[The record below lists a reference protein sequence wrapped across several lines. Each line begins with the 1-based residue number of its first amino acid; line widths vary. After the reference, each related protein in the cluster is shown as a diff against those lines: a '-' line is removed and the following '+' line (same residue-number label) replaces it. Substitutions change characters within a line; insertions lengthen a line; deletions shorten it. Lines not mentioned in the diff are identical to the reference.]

1 MIWKN
6 ILRRKGR
13 TLLTVL
19 GISVG
24 VAAIIGLGALAKGFE
39 AGYSSMLSGSQADLV
54 VSQPEAMDISLSA
67 IDEQVGRD
75 LATLSEVKTISGM
88 LEGFVQT
95 EGTPFF
101 FVFGYEL
108 DSFLLERFQI
118 IEGREFGTRS
128 LESAGRAIWI
138 GTAAAESLNK
148 AIGDSLR
155 LGDSL
160 YKVVGI
166 YQTGDPLEDSG
177 SVLALD
183 EAQIL
188 LGKPRQVSLFYILL
202 KDPDLGERLINRVER
217 RWPDLDISTTSD
229 YLDNQITADIM
240 QGYVWAIA
248 GLAIIIGG
256 VGMTNAQLM
265 AVYERTREI
274 GVLRAVGWSRWR
286 VLRMIMVESIIVGL
300 LGGVLGIAIG
310 WLALFAFSDIF
321 QMFGASTTSIG
332 ADLLFQAALVVLT
345 LGLAGGIY
353 PAWRASQLEPVEAL
367 RYEGGSSG
375 SGVKR
380 LPFGGMAVQSL
391 WQRTT
396 RTLLTLF
403 AIALTVGSILTLESI
418 VNGAG
423 AELGNMISGSD
434 AEIAIRQADIA
445 DTSLSAIDER
455 IVDRIA
461 ALPEVHSAS
470 GMVMNA
476 VMLPES
482 GGFML
487 LLGYAPN
494 EFAIQRFNIVEG
506 RRLNSNHQIMIGVT
520 IAEATNK
527 DVGDTMDIS
536 GQRFK
541 IVGIFESGI
550 GWEDMSGVISLRD
563 AQAFAGRP
571 RKVTMLMVDVVDP
584 RQTPALVEEI
594 NNRFPEVHAAASGE
608 FVEQMPDMQNAD
620 GMLNGISILAIIVGG
635 VGVLNTMLMSIFERT
650 REIGVLRAL
659 GWHRRSIL
667 SLILREALLLGLLGG
682 AASILIAFLLAFSIQ
697 SIPTFGEA
705 IQPDWSLA
713 VFLRAI
719 LIAVLLGL
727 FGGLLPAYRAT
738 RLQPVEAL
746 RYE

>member
-13 TLLTVL
+13 TFLTIL

-24 VAAIIGLGALAKGFE
+24 VAAIIGLGALANGFE
-39 AGYSSMLSGSQADLV
+39 AGYSSMLSGSKADLV
-54 VSQPEAMDISLSA
+54 VSQPEALDISLSA
-67 IDEQVGRD
+67 IDEEIGDD
-75 LATLSEVKTISGM
+75 LAALSEVEAVSGM
-88 LEGFVQT
+88 LEGFVQA
-95 EGTPFF
+95 EGSPFF
-101 FVFGYEL
+101 FVFGYPL
-108 DSFLLERFQI
+108 DSFLLDRFQI
-118 IEGREFGTRS
+118 VEGSEFSTRNPERS
-128 LESAGRAIWI
+128 GRAIWI
-138 GTAAAESLNK
+138 GSAAAESQNK
-148 AIGDSLR
+148 ETGDSLR

-177 SVLALD
+177 SVLALE

-188 LGKPRQVSLFYILL
+188 LGKPRQVSLFYLLL
-202 KDPDLGERLINRVER
+202 KDPDLDDRLINRVER
-217 RWPDLDISTTSD
+217 RWPDLAISTTSD
-229 YLDNQITADIM
+229 FLDNQITADAM
-240 QGYVWAIA
+240 QAYVWAIA

-274 GVLRAVGWSRWR
+274 GVLRAVGWSKWR
-286 VLRMIMVESIIVGL
+286 VLSMILAESLFVGL
-300 LGGVLGIAIG
+300 LGGVLGLGIG
-310 WLALFAFSDIF
+310 WLALFAFSDVF
-321 QMFGASTTSIG
+321 QMFGASATSIG
-332 ADLLFQAALVVLT
+332 TDLLGQAAVVVLT

-353 PAWRASQLEPVEAL
+353 PAWRASQLKPIEAL
-367 RYEGGSSG
+367 RYEGGTSG
-375 SGVKR
+375 SDVKR
-380 LPFGGMAVQSL
+380 LPFGGMPVQSL

-396 RTLLTLF
+396 RTMLTIF
-403 AIALTVGSILTLESI
+403 AIALTVGSILALESI
-418 VNGAG
+418 VNGAS
-423 AELGNMISGSD
+423 AELESMISGSD
-434 AEIAIRQADIA
+434 AEIAVRQADIA

-455 IVDRIA
+455 VVDRIA
-461 ALPEVHSAS
+461 ALPEVSSAS

-494 EFAIQRFNIVEG
+494 EWAIRRFNIVEG
-506 RRLNSNHQIMIGVT
+506 QRISSNHQIMIGST
-520 IAEATNK
+520 IAQATK
-527 DVGDTMDIS
+527 KEVGDTMDIS

-541 IVGIFESGI
+541 LVGIFKNGV

-571 RKVTMLMVDVVDP
+571 RKVTMLMVDVENP
-584 RQTPALVEEI
+584 RLTPDLVEEI
-594 NNRFPEVHAAASGE
+594 NSRFPEVHAAASGE

-620 GMLNGISILAIIVGG
+620 GMLDGISILAIIVGG
-635 VGVLNTMLMSIFERT
+635 VGVLNTMLMSIMERT

-659 GWHRRSIL
+659 GWRRRSIL

-682 AASILIAFLLAFSIQ
+682 AASILIAFFLAASIQ
-697 SIPTFGEA
+697 LIPMFGEA
-705 IQPDWSLA
+705 ISPEWTLT

-719 LIAVLLGL
+719 LIAVMLGL

>member
-13 TLLTVL
+13 TLLTIL

-24 VAAIIGLGALAKGFE
+24 VAAIIGLGALAEGFE

-54 VSQPEAMDISLSA
+54 VSQPEALDISMSA
-67 IDEQVGRD
+67 IDEEVGAD
-75 LATLSEVKTISGM
+75 LASLSEVRSVSGM

-95 EGTPFF
+95 EGTPFL
-101 FVFGYEL
+101 FVFGYPL

-118 IEGREFGTRS
+118 LEGSEFRS
-128 LESAGRAIWI
+128 SFQQRSGRAIWI
-138 GTAAAESLNK
+138 GASASESLNK
-148 AIGDSLR
+148 EVGDSIR

-160 YKVVGI
+160 YKVAGI

-177 SVLALD
+177 SVLALE
-183 EAQIL
+183 EAQTL
-188 LGKPRQVSLFYILL
+188 LGKPRQVSIFYILL
-202 KDPDLGERLINRVER
+202 KDPGLSDRFISRVER
-217 RWPDLDISTTSD
+217 RWPDLAISTTSEF
-229 YLDNQITADIM
+229 LDNQITADMM

-274 GVLRAVGWSRWR
+274 GVLRAVGWSKWR
-286 VLRMIMVESIIVGL
+286 VLGMILIESVFVGM
-300 LGGVLGIAIG
+300 LGGALGIAMG
-310 WLALFAFSDIF
+310 WLALFVFSDLF
-321 QMFGASTTSIG
+321 QMFGANTTSIG
-332 ADLLFQAALVVLT
+332 PDLLVQAAAVVLT
-345 LGLAGGIY
+345 LGLAGGMY
-353 PAWRASQLEPVEAL
+353 PAWRASQLEPIEAL
-367 RYEGGSSG
+367 RYEGGTRASD
-375 SGVKR
+375 VKR
-380 LPFGGMAVQSL
+380 LPFGGMPVQSL

-396 RTLLTLF
+396 RTSLTLF
-403 AIALTVGSILTLESI
+403 AIALTVGSILALESI
-418 VNGAG
+418 VNGAA
-423 AELGNMISGSD
+423 AELEMMISGAD

-455 IVDRIA
+455 IADRIA
-461 ALPEVHSAS
+461 ALPEVHSVS

-476 VMLPES
+476 VMLPDT

-494 EFAIQRFNIVEG
+494 ELAIQNFNVIEG
-506 RRLNSNHQIMIGVT
+506 QRLSSNHQIMIGST
-520 IAEATNK
+520 IARAINREA
-527 DVGDTMDIS
+527 GDTMDIS
-536 GQRFK
+536 GQRFR
-541 IVGIFESGI
+541 IVGIFENGV

-571 RKVTMLMVDVVDP
+571 RKLTMLMVDVRDP
-584 RQTPALVEEI
+584 RQTTELVEEI
-594 NNRFPEVHAAASGE
+594 NTRFPEVHAAASGE

-620 GMLNGISILAIIVGG
+620 GMLNGISMLAIIVGG
-635 VGVLNTMLMSIFERT
+635 VGVLNTMLMSIMERT

-659 GWHRRSIL
+659 GWRRRSIL
-667 SLILREALLLGLLGG
+667 SLIMREALLLGILGG
-682 AASILIAFLLAFSIQ
+682 AASILIAFCLTTSIGL
-697 SIPTFGEA
+697 IPTFGEA
-705 IQPDWSLA
+705 ITPEWTLT
-713 VFLRAI
+713 VFMRAI
-719 LIAVLLGL
+719 LIAVLLGV

>member
-1 MIWKN
+1 
-6 ILRRKGR
+6 
-13 TLLTVL
+13 L

-24 VAAIIGLGALAKGFE
+24 VAAIIGLGALANGFE
-39 AGYSSMLSGSQADLV
+39 AGYSSMLSGSEADLV

-67 IDEQVGRD
+67 IDEQVGVD
-75 LATLSEVKTISGM
+75 LASLSEVKEVSGM
-88 LEGFVQT
+88 LEGFVQA
-95 EGTPFF
+95 EGSPFF
-101 FVFGYEL
+101 FVFGYPLE
-108 DSFLLERFQI
+108 SFLLERFQVI
-118 IEGREFGTRS
+118 AGSEFDARD
-128 LESAGRAIWI
+128 LRNPDRAIWI
-138 GTAAAESLNK
+138 GSAARESMNK
-148 AIGDSLR
+148 EVGDSLR

-177 SVLALD
+177 SVLALG
-183 EAQIL
+183 EAQTL

-202 KDPDLGERLINRVER
+202 KDPDHSQRLINRVEK
-217 RWPDLDISTTSD
+217 RWPDLAISTTGD
-229 YLDNQITADIM
+229 FLDNQITADM
-240 QGYVWAIA
+240 LQGYVWAIA
-248 GLAIIIGG
+248 GLAILIGG

-274 GVLRAVGWSRWR
+274 GVLRAVGWTKWR
-286 VLRMIMVESIIVGL
+286 VLRMILAESIFVGL
-300 LGGVLGIAIG
+300 LGGLLGIAMG
-310 WLALFAFSDIF
+310 WFAIYAFSDIF
-321 QMFGASTTSIG
+321 QMFGATTTSVG
-332 ADLLFQAALVVLT
+332 SDLLGQAALVVLT
-345 LGLAGGIY
+345 LGMAGGIY
-353 PAWRASQLEPVEAL
+353 PAWRASQLEPIEAL

-375 SGVKR
+375 SEVKR
-380 LPFGGMAVQSL
+380 LPFGGMPVQSL

-396 RTLLTLF
+396 RTLLTLV

-418 VNGAG
+418 VNGA
-423 AELGNMISGSD
+423 ASDLGNMISGSD

-455 IVDRIA
+455 VTDRIA
-461 ALPEVHSAS
+461 ALPEVRSVS

-487 LLGYAPN
+487 LMGYAPN
-494 EFAIQRFNIVEG
+494 EYAIQRFNIVQGEQI
-506 RRLNSNHQIMIGVT
+506 NSNHQIMIGVT
-520 IAEATNK
+520 IAEATHK

-536 GQRFK
+536 GRRFK
-541 IVGIFESGI
+541 IVGIFESGV

-571 RKVTMLMVDVVDP
+571 RKVTMLMVDVENP
-584 RQTPALVEEI
+584 RETPALVEEI
-594 NNRFPEVHAAASGE
+594 NARFPEVHAAASGD
-608 FVEQMPDMQNAD
+608 FVEQMPDIQNAD
-620 GMLNGISILAIIVGG
+620 GMLNGISILAIAVGG
-635 VGVLNTMLMSIFERT
+635 VGVLNTMLMSILERT

-659 GWHRRSIL
+659 GWRRRSIL

-682 AASILIAFLLAFSIQ
+682 AASIIVAFGLTALIQA
-697 SIPTFGEA
+697 IPTFGGVVQPEWTLTVFVRALSIA
-705 IQPDWSLA
+705 I
-713 VFLRAI
+713 
-719 LIAVLLGL
+719 LLGL

>member
-6 ILRRKGR
+6 IFRRKGR

-24 VAAIIGLGALAKGFE
+24 VAAIIGLGAMAKGFE
-39 AGYSSMLSGSQADLV
+39 AGYSSMLSGSDADLV

-67 IDEQVGRD
+67 IDGQVGAE
-75 LATLSEVKTISGM
+75 LASLSEVREVSGM
-88 LEGFVQT
+88 LEGFVQA
-95 EGTPFF
+95 EGSPLF
-101 FVFGYEL
+101 FVFGYPLE
-108 DSFLLERFQI
+108 SFLLERFQVMA
-118 IEGREFGTRS
+118 GNDFDLRS
-128 LESAGRAIWI
+128 LSNPDRAIWI
-138 GTAAAESLNK
+138 GSAASESMNK
-148 AIGDSLR
+148 EVGDSLR

-160 YKVVGI
+160 YKVAGI

-177 SVLALD
+177 GVLPLE
-183 EAQIL
+183 EAQTL

-202 KDPDLGERLINRVER
+202 KDPDLSDRLINRVEK
-217 RWPDLDISTTSD
+217 RWPDLAISTTGD
-229 YLDNQITADIM
+229 FLDNQITADM
-240 QGYVWAIA
+240 LQGYVWAIA
-248 GLAIIIGG
+248 GLAILIGG

-274 GVLRAVGWSRWR
+274 GVLRAVGWTKWR
-286 VLRMIMVESIIVGL
+286 VLRMILAESVFIGL
-300 LGGVLGIAIG
+300 LGGLLGIGMGWFAIY
-310 WLALFAFSDIF
+310 AFSDIF
-321 QMFGASTTSIG
+321 QMFGANTTSVG
-332 ADLLFQAALVVLT
+332 SDLLGQAALVVLT
-345 LGLAGGIY
+345 LGMAGGIY
-353 PAWRASQLEPVEAL
+353 PAWRASQLEPIEAL

-375 SGVKR
+375 SEVRR
-380 LPFGGMAVQSL
+380 LPFGGMPVQSL
-391 WQRTT
+391 WQRST
-396 RTLLTLF
+396 RTLLTLV

-418 VNGAG
+418 VNGA
-423 AELGNMISGSD
+423 ASDLGNMISGSD

-455 IVDRIA
+455 VVDRVA
-461 ALPEVHSAS
+461 ALPEVRSVS

-482 GGFML
+482 SGFML
-487 LLGYAPN
+487 LMGYAPN
-494 EFAIQRFNIVEG
+494 EFAIQRFNLIEG
-506 RRLNSNHQIMIGVT
+506 EQINSNHQIMIGVT
-520 IAEATNK
+520 IAEATHK

-536 GQRFK
+536 GQRFR
-541 IVGIFESGI
+541 IVGIFKSGV

-571 RKVTMLMVDVVDP
+571 RKVTMLMVDVADP
-584 RQTPALVEEI
+584 RETPALVKEI
-594 NNRFPEVHAAASGE
+594 NVRFPEVHAAASGE

-620 GMLNGISILAIIVGG
+620 GMLNGISMLAIAVGG
-635 VGVLNTMLMSIFERT
+635 VGVLNTMLMSILERT

-659 GWHRRSIL
+659 GWRRRSVL

-682 AASILIAFLLAFSIQ
+682 AASILIAFALTAVIQ
-697 SIPTFGEA
+697 ALPTFGGA
-705 IQPDWSLA
+705 IQPEWTLT
-713 VFLRAI
+713 VFVRAI
-719 LIAVLLGL
+719 SIAVLLGL

>member
-1 MIWKN
+1 M
-6 ILRRKGR
+6 
-13 TLLTVL
+13 LTVL

-24 VAAIIGLGALAKGFE
+24 VASIIGLGALAKGFE
-39 AGYSSMLSGSQADLV
+39 AGYTSMLSGSQADLV

-67 IDEQVGRD
+67 IDEEIGGE
-75 LATLSEVKTISGM
+75 LAALSEVKSVSGM

-101 FVFGYEL
+101 FVFGYPL

-118 IEGREFGTRS
+118 LEGDEFTQRS
-128 LESAGRAIWI
+128 MRSSGRAIWI

-148 AIGDSLR
+148 EVGDSIR

-160 YKVVGI
+160 FKVTGI

-183 EAQIL
+183 EAQVL

-202 KDPDLGERLINRVER
+202 KDPDLDQRLIDRVER
-217 RWPDLDISTTSD
+217 RYQDLMISTTSD
-229 YLDNQITADIM
+229 FLDNQITADMM

-286 VLRMIMVESIIVGL
+286 VLRMILVESIFVGL
-300 LGGVLGIAIG
+300 LGGVLGIAMG
-310 WLALFAFSDIF
+310 WFALLAFSDLF
-321 QMFGASTTSIG
+321 QMFGANTTSID
-332 ADLLFQAALVVLT
+332 ANLLGQAALVVLT

-353 PAWRASQLEPVEAL
+353 PAWRASQLKPVEAL

-380 LPFGGMAVQSL
+380 LPFGGMPVQSL

-403 AIALTVGSILTLESI
+403 AIALTVGSILALESI

-423 AELGNMISGSD
+423 AELGNMISGGD

-461 ALPEVHSAS
+461 ALPEVHSVS

-476 VMLPES
+476 VMLPETS
-482 GGFML
+482 GFML

-494 EFAIQRFNIVEG
+494 EFAIRQFNITEG
-506 RRLNSNHQIMIGVT
+506 QRINSNHQIMIGIT

-541 IVGIFESGI
+541 IVGIFENGI
-550 GWEDMSGVISLRD
+550 GWQDMSGVISLRD

-571 RKVTMLMVDVVDP
+571 RKVTMLVVDVEDP
-584 RQTPALVEEI
+584 RNTPSLVEEI
-594 NNRFPEVHAAASGE
+594 NTRFPEVHAAASGE
-608 FVEQMPDMQNAD
+608 FVEQMPDMENAD
-620 GMLNGISILAIIVGG
+620 GMLNGISILAIAVGG
-635 VGVLNTMLMSIFERT
+635 VGVLNTMLMSILERT

-659 GWHRRSIL
+659 GWRRRAIL

-682 AASILIAFLLAFSIQ
+682 AASILIALLMVTAMQ
-697 SIPTFGEA
+697 AIPTFGEA
-705 IQPDWSLA
+705 LQPEWTLDI
-713 VFLRAI
+713 FLRAI
-719 LIAVLLGL
+719 LIAIVLGL

>member
-13 TLLTVL
+13 TILTVL

-54 VSQPEAMDISLSA
+54 VSQPEALDISLSA
-67 IDEQVGRD
+67 IDEEVGGD
-75 LATLSEVKTISGM
+75 LAALSEVKSVSGM
-88 LEGFVQT
+88 LEGFVQA
-95 EGTPFF
+95 EGSPFF
-101 FVFGYEL
+101 FVFGYPL
-108 DSFLLERFQI
+108 DSFLLDRFQI
-118 IEGREFGTRS
+118 QAGDGFGDRSGRS
-128 LESAGRAIWI
+128 SSRAIWI
-138 GTAAAESLNK
+138 GSAAAESFNK
-148 AIGDSLR
+148 DVGDSIR

-160 YKVVGI
+160 YKVEGI

-177 SVLALD
+177 SVIALE
-183 EAQIL
+183 EAQVL

-202 KDPDLGERLINRVER
+202 KDPSLDTRLMDRVER
-217 RWPDLDISTTSD
+217 RWPDLAISTTSD
-229 YLDNQITADIM
+229 FLDNQITADVM

-248 GLAIIIGG
+248 GLAILIGG

-286 VLRMIMVESIIVGL
+286 VLRMILVESIFVGL
-300 LGGVLGIAIG
+300 LGGVIGIGLG

-321 QMFGASTTSIG
+321 QMFGANTTSIG
-332 ADLLFQAALVVLT
+332 PDLLSQAVIVVLT
-345 LGLAGGIY
+345 LGLVGGIY

-380 LPFGGMAVQSL
+380 LPFGGMPVQSL

-423 AELGNMISGSD
+423 SELGNMISGSD

-455 IVDRIA
+455 VVDRIA
-461 ALPEVHSAS
+461 ALPEVRSVS

-476 VMLPES
+476 VMLPET

-494 EFAIQRFNIVEG
+494 EFAIQRFDLIEG
-506 RRLNSNHQIMIGVT
+506 QRLNSNHQIMIGAT

-527 DVGDTMDIS
+527 DVGDTMEIS

-541 IVGIFESGI
+541 IVGIFETGV

-571 RKVTMLMVDVVDP
+571 RKVTMLMVDVREP
-584 RQTPALVEEI
+584 RQAPSLVEEI
-594 NNRFPEVHAAASGE
+594 NVRFPEVHAAASGE

-620 GMLNGISILAIIVGG
+620 GMLNGISILAIAVGG
-635 VGVLNTMLMSIFERT
+635 VGVLNTMLMSILERT
-650 REIGVLRAL
+650 REIGVLRAI
-659 GWHRRSIL
+659 GWRRRTIL
-667 SLILREALLLGLLGG
+667 SLILREALLLGLIGG
-682 AASILIAFLLAFSIQ
+682 AASILIALLLATAIQ
-697 SIPTFGEA
+697 LVPMFGEA
-705 IQPDWSLA
+705 IQPEWTLG